1 MDDNNNYQG
10 MSPNQQ
16 YGGPQYDPNQQYG
29 GQYDPNQQQYSQQQY
44 DASQY
49 SQQQYDASQYGQ
61 QQYDASQYGQQQY
74 DASQYGQQQYDA
86 SQYGQQQYDASQYGQ
101 QQYDASQYGQ
111 QQYDANQQY
120 GQQQYDASQYGQQQ
134 YDASQYSQQQYDANQ
149 QYGQQQYDTNQ
160 QYSQQAEQPQQ
171 TSAPQSSVNT
181 PQSSGM
187 QYSDS
192 QSSSSQSGSSQ
203 GSGMKYEGPQYSQPQ
218 NYGQPAFT
226 PATPTPPSAP
236 SAPSS
241 SGDAGDGGPKKPV
254 NKGLIIGLIAGA
266 AVIIAA
272 VLLIFV
278 FDVFGMKGGK
288 PEEAAEKFC
297 KAYAELDA
305 QGLIDTMVPEAKQYI
320 EEMGLGGSV
329 EEIQSTFDMLKGF
342 GVTITDTKV
351 GTAEK
356 IDVET
361 AKAYMKDGF
370 GVDIEAKDA
379 AKVKCSMNMHMEL
392 MGESSDQPMEFELT
406 LVKQGSKWYVAGFDE
421 VGSEQPTDGDGYD
434 NTEDATEDYGQN
446 TEDNTE
452 DVTEDATED
461 TTEDAGNTEGD
472 TSTAPV
478 FTGDGIDATLW
489 SWSYDQNVWSYKE
502 DKFTDKEKQSTLTIR
517 IPKDEDPDKDRV
529 YITVSAKIQDTYAF
543 RDDLYK
549 FGIEE
554 HDYVDGKVPT
564 VKVGGVDFIKKED
577 GSSIDY
583 IARLEGANEY
593 IEIKVRGEVGD
604 AAVQPALDGLAFKVT
619 DIGNVDGPWYWEG
632 TPYTTDDL
640 SATVGSYT
648 INSKF
653 LKMADPLVTHETFN
667 HSIAYV
673 DGNVYLMEKKKIRK
687 FTVGETGLELAAEYD
702 LDNDYKTMISTED
715 GRIFLSGYAK
725 PLVEWKD
732 GEIVK
737 EYSGKASSVYMAPNG
752 SFGVADY
759 SKGEKVGK
767 LTISGDSFEVTPM
780 PLNEVGS
787 IAYLNVSNEHI
798 FACGNSSDENVK
810 GHKVFVYDTD
820 GNFQVMLEGV
830 DEDHG
835 LGCVTYVFD
844 TANGYMGMD
853 GNMRKILFWDKSGT
867 CIGYLEDSDLFGTHY
882 PWFSDS
888 ILTPDGNLL
897 TVMTEE
903 RSDKSAKEVLV
914 FMMNGF

>member
-29 GQYDPNQQQYSQQQY
+29 GQYDPNQQYSQQQY
-44 DASQY
+44 DANQQY
-49 SQQQYDASQYGQ
+49 GGPQYDAGQ
-61 QQYDASQYGQQQY
+61 
-74 DASQYGQQQYDA
+74 
-86 SQYGQQQYDASQYGQ
+86 
-101 QQYDASQYGQ
+101 QYGQ

-120 GQQQYDASQYGQQQ
+120 GQQQYDAGQQYGQQQ
-134 YDASQYSQQQYDANQ
+134 YDANQQYGQQYDANQ
-149 QYGQQQYDTNQ
+149 QYGQQQYDASQ
-160 QYSQQAEQPQQ
+160 QYSGPQYDASQQYGQQQYDASQQYGRQQYDADQQYSQQQYDTSQQYSSQQAEQPQQ
-171 TSAPQSSVNT
+171 SSV
-181 PQSSGM
+181 PQNSTTQIGGM

-192 QSSSSQSGSSQ
+192 QSSSSQD
-203 GSGMKYEGPQYSQPQ
+203 SGMKYEGPQYTQPQ
-218 NYGQPAFT
+218 NYGQPAFST
-226 PATPTPPSAP
+226 PTPTPPSPPITP
-236 SAPSS
+236 SG
-241 SGDAGDGGPKKPV
+241 SGDTAGGGSKKPV

-278 FDVFGMKGGK
+278 FDVFGMKGGN
-288 PEEAAEKFC
+288 PEETAEKFC

-305 QGLIDTMVPEAKQYI
+305 QALIDTMVPEAKQYI

-329 EEIQSTFDMLKGF
+329 EEIQSSFDMLKGF
-342 GVTITDTKV
+342 GVTFTDTKV

-356 IDVET
+356 IDIET

-370 GVDIEAKDA
+370 GVDVEAKDA

-392 MGESSDQPMEFELT
+392 MGESTDQAMEFELT
-406 LVKQGSKWYVAGFDE
+406 LVKQGSKWYVAGFEE
-421 VGSEQPTDGDGYD
+421 VGSEQSTDGDGYD

-446 TEDNTE
+446 TEEN
-452 DVTEDATED
+452 TEDATEETTED
-461 TTEDAGNTEGD
+461 TTEAAGNTESD
-472 TSTAPV
+472 TSTAPPA
-478 FTGDGIDATLW
+478 FTGEGVDATLW
-489 SWSYDQNVWSYKE
+489 SWGYDQNVWSYKE
-502 DKFTDKEKQSTLTIR
+502 DKFTDKEKQSSLTLR

-529 YITVSAKIQDTYAF
+529 YITVNARITDTYEF
-543 RDDLYK
+543 REDLYK
-549 FGIEE
+549 FGIDE
-554 HDYVDGKVPT
+554 HDYVEGKVPT

-583 IARLEGANEY
+583 IARLEGANEF

-619 DIGNVDGPWYWEG
+619 DIGNTDGPWYWEG
-632 TPYTTDDL
+632 TPYTTEDL

-648 INSKF
+648 VNSKF

-667 HSIAYV
+667 HSIAYA
-673 DGNVYLMEKKKIRK
+673 DGNIYLMEKKKIRK

-702 LDNDYKTMISTED
+702 LENDYKTMVSTED

-737 EYSGKASSVYMAPNG
+737 EYSGKASSIYMAPNG
-752 SFGVADY
+752 SFGIADY

-767 LTISGDSFEVTPM
+767 VTLSGDGFEITPM

-853 GNMRKILFWDKSGT
+853 GNMRKIMFWDKSGT
-867 CIGYLEDSDLFGTHY
+867 CIGTLEDSDLFGTHY

-888 ILTPDGNLL
+888 ILTPDGNLF